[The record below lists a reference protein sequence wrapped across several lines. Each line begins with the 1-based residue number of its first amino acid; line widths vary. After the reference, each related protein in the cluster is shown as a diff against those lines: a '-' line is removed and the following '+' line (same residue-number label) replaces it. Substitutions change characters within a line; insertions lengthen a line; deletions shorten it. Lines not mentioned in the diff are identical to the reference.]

1 MMMIVAMRRMET
13 VAHFV
18 DFWLCRHH
26 EMMTTTTMRHCYCC

>member
-1 MMMIVAMRRMET
+1 MMIVAMRRMET

-26 EMMTTTTMRHCYCC
+26 EMMTTTMRHCY